1 MTLKIMRS
9 QLPPDFEVMVAAH
22 AAEMKAWRAH
32 MRRVS
37 EDSKNGVTGIDRHMA
52 HPAPSSHPFVAAAV
66 DENDDA
72 NYEIVDDSQ
81 QLLERRK
88 LALIAQ
94 VAEAQQAVVDK
105 IVPRGKRHLYN
116 LREEEIRQAAA
127 PRGLTGKVAQAIGF
141 GSQLSDAD
149 SQFLEDQKSRS
160 DRIAIVGRTAAQAMH
175 DIEDL
180 TIETVDGWTAPV
192 FPT

>member
-1 MTLKIMRS
+1 M
-9 QLPPDFEVMVAAH
+9 PPDFEVMVAAH

-37 EDSKNGVTGIDRHMA
+37 ADSANGITGIDRHMA
-52 HPAPSSHPFVAAAV
+52 HPAPSSHPLVATAV

-72 NYEIVDDSQ
+72 NYEIVDDGQ
-81 QLLERRK
+81 QLLARRK
-88 LALIAQ
+88 NALMAQ
-94 VAEAQQAVVDK
+94 VAESQQAAIDN

-127 PRGLTGKVAQAIGF
+127 PRGIAGKVAQAIGF
-141 GSQLSDAD
+141 GSQVSDAD
-149 SQFLEDQKSRS
+149 AQFLDDQKNRS
-160 DRIAIVGRTAAQAMH
+160 DRIAVVGRIAAQAMH

-180 TIETVDGWTAPV
+180 TIDTVDGWTLPV